1 MARVLHLVKSGDHA
15 IALATIARQREAGD
29 AVTVAVLP
37 GGTAP
42 DLPGGVTLHHVPD
55 ELSWEAL
62 LDLVF
67 DADHVVTW

>member
-1 MARVLHLVKSGDHA
+1 MPRVLHLLTGADP
-15 IALATIARQREAGD
+15 ALAVAVIARQASAGD

-37 GGTAP
+37 GAAAP
-42 DLPGGVTLHHVPD
+42 ALPPGVTARRVPD
-55 ELSWEAL
+55 ELSYPAL

>member
-1 MARVLHLVKSGDHA
+1 MARALHLVKSADHA
-15 IALATIARQREAGD
+15 LALATIRAQVEAGD
-29 AVTVAVLP
+29 TVTVAVLP

-42 DLPGGVTLHHVPD
+42 ALPAGVALRRVPD
-55 ELSWEAL
+55 DLGWEAL

>member
-1 MARVLHLVKSGDHA
+1 MARVLHLVKSADHT
-15 IALATIARQREAGD
+15 IALATIARQLEAGD

-42 DLPGGVTLHHVPD
+42 ALPGGVALRRVPD

-67 DADHVVTW
+67 GADHVVTW

>member
-1 MARVLHLVKSGDHA
+1 MARALHLVKSADHVL
-15 IALATIARQREAGD
+15 ALATIRAQVEAGD
-29 AVTVAVLP
+29 TVTVAVLP

-42 DLPGGVTLHHVPD
+42 PLPAGVALRRVPD
-55 ELSWEAL
+55 DLGWAAL